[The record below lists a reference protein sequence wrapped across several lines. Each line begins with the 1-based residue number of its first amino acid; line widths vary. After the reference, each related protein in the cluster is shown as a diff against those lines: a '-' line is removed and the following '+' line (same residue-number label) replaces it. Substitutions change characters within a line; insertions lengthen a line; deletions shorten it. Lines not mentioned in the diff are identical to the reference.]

1 MYCVARPD
9 GAAANFWPPF
19 CQLGCKYY
27 QLCDGIATSLIFDKT
42 R

>member
-1 MYCVARPD
+1 MYRVARPY
-9 GAAANFWPPF
+9 GAAVDFRPPF

-27 QLCDGIATSLIFDKT
+27 QLCDGIATSLIFDKM